1 MFALLLCVCLNN
13 THRLSFQCNNP
24 SLSRREGDVA
34 VLHVGARS
42 RSDAITCACFDPLT
56 CQSCL
61 LYAAC
66 VNRLPWHV
74 ESCFSLAVKW
84 FFLPRIAFSVSISFL
99 ELRVQSEFGH
109 RDVAWQMNDG
119 KYVKTESFCHSEKK
133 KKGEIDLQ
141 LAFNDQRMLDVW
153 GPVGFVIA
161 LSQGCLVLGQVI
173 SMIGWYLGGLIDYPD
188 SRVLQA
194 TFQSYVQMFSS
205 PTFSECIES
214 RPSCCFTACNHNKSM
229 PAAHINIAP
238 KSTAKLK
245 GGEWIWDPVP
255 LTRVRSMHA
264 ERAVDDPAAGREHSW
279 NHLSAGQ
286 LWSGETQV
294 FSGETCL
301 EWSWHL
307 ILMAVVL
314 QCFTSFLSTRW
325 GSRRKAS

>member
-1 MFALLLCVCLNN
+1 MTCGVVFLISGEVVFFASYCVFSFDLISGTAGSVWVRTSWCSVTDERREICQNWKL
-13 THRLSFQCNNP
+13 LSFG
-24 SLSRREGDVA
+24 E
-34 VLHVGARS
+34 
-42 RSDAITCACFDPLT
+42 
-56 CQSCL
+56 
-61 LYAAC
+61 
-66 VNRLPWHV
+66 
-74 ESCFSLAVKW
+74 
-84 FFLPRIAFSVSISFL
+84 
-99 ELRVQSEFGH
+99 
-109 RDVAWQMNDG
+109 
-119 KYVKTESFCHSEKK
+119 K

-286 LWSGETQV
+286 LWSGETEV

>member
-1 MFALLLCVCLNN
+1 M
-13 THRLSFQCNNP
+13 
-24 SLSRREGDVA
+24 
-34 VLHVGARS
+34 
-42 RSDAITCACFDPLT
+42 
-56 CQSCL
+56 
-61 LYAAC
+61 
-66 VNRLPWHV
+66 
-74 ESCFSLAVKW
+74 
-84 FFLPRIAFSVSISFL
+84 
-99 ELRVQSEFGH
+99 
-109 RDVAWQMNDG
+109 
-119 KYVKTESFCHSEKK
+119 
-133 KKGEIDLQ
+133 GEIDLQ

-279 NHLSAGQ
+279 NHLSTGQ
-286 LWSGETQV
+286 LWSGETG
-294 FSGETCL
+294 FIRGDMPWMILAFESDGSGFTLFYIIFIAEVA
-301 EWSWHL
+301 EGRHL
-307 ILMAVVL
+307 KRTQASKEENSS
-314 QCFTSFLSTRW
+314 SFGWTQGCVPKL
-325 GSRRKAS
+325 